1 LDLPDGIVHFA
12 GHGAVRD
19 EKGGEQFEILLEDSE
34 MAPATWKTLA
44 AASHK
49 HPFYFFNAC
58 EVGQATQTVGALDG
72 WAPAL
77 LDSGA
82 SGYLG
87 ALWPVSDTVA
97 GSFAVNFYKALSE
110 NTDTP
115 LAEVVRQ
122 ARQRTYDET
131 HNPTA
136 LSYVLYA
143 DPFFAVKH

>member
-1 LDLPDGIVHFA
+1 MESGLSPSDGFIREVNM
-12 GHGAVRD
+12 G
-19 EKGGEQFEILLEDSE
+19 LLR
-34 MAPATWKTLA
+34 
-44 AASHK
+44 
-49 HPFYFFNAC
+49 HPPTTELRKRAC
-58 EVGQATQTVGALDG
+58 EVGQATQAVGALDG

-97 GSFAVNFYKALSE
+97 GSFAENFYKALSE

-122 ARQRTYDET
+122 ARQQTYDET

-143 DPFFAVKH
+143 DPFFAVHH